1 MKHTLA
7 ALVENTPGTLMR
19 VAGLFARRGFNIES
33 LSVGATHDPTKSR
46 MTIVVDGDERTI
58 EQVSKQLNKLINV
71 IKVSDLTFDDH
82 VAREI
87 ALVKI
92 HAPAARRYA
101 LMQIVEVFR
110 GKVID
115 IARESLTVEMTGD
128 EKKVQAFLELAKEFG
143 IKEVVRT
150 GKIAM
155 ARGSKRLEVNEEAKK
170 FTIEEEETDGQDLL
184 RHRCGF
190 EGTSR
195 EASCDSGLRQPRACT
210 GAESE

>member
-19 VAGLFARRGFNIES
+19 IAGLFARRGFNIES

-71 IKVSDLTFDDH
+71 IKVSDLTMDDH

-92 HAPAARRYA
+92 HAPSLRRYA

-128 EKKVQAFLELAKEFG
+128 EEKVQAFLELAKEFG

-155 ARGSKRLEVNEEAKK
+155 ARGSKRLHV
-170 FTIEEEETDGQDLL
+170 TEEEETDGKDLL
-184 RHRCGF
+184 RRRRGF
-190 EGTSR
+190 EGTR
-195 EASCDSGLRQPRACT
+195 GQASCGSGLRQPRACAS
-210 GAESE
+210 AESK

>member
-7 ALVENTPGTLMR
+7 ALVENTPGTLVR

-33 LSVGATHDPTKSR
+33 LSVGTTHDPTKSR

-71 IKVSDLTFDDH
+71 IKVTDLTFDDH

-87 ALVKI
+87 ALVKV
-92 HAPAARRYA
+92 HAPPTRRSA

-110 GKVID
+110 GKVVD
-115 IARESLTVEMTGD
+115 IARDSLTVEMTGD
-128 EKKVQAFLELAKEFG
+128 EKKIDAFLEIAKEFG
-143 IKEVVRT
+143 IKEVVRA

-155 ARGSKRLEVNEEAKK
+155 ARGSKQLTAEKQSED
-170 FTIEEEETDGQDLL
+170 EEEDDYGKDLL
-184 RHRCGF
+184 RQRRRLESVGRQA
-190 EGTSR
+190 GSSYRVR
-195 EASCDSGLRQPRACT
+195 EPRACS